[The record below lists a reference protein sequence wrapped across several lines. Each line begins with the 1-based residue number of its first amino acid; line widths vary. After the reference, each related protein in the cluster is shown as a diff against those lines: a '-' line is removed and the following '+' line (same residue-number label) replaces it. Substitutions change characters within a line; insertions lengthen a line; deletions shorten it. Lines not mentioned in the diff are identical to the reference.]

1 MNRLL
6 TGAVTIVMA
15 LISATAFA
23 QTSIKEPLPNGWHL
37 QDKATSGVYGISL
50 DKAYQLVKGKKSK
63 TVLVA
68 VIDSGVDTLHEDLK
82 EVLWRNPKEVPGNGI
97 DDDKNG
103 YVDDIYGWNF
113 IGGKDGRNVTVDS
126 YERDRVYHQYKNKFE
141 GKNIDSKTLSNEE
154 AEIYEM
160 WRKTK
165 AEIDGDDEDD
175 ANEPPVD
182 VNKLRA
188 GYKTLSFYDSI
199 LQVAMGKKEFTGKE
213 LEKADLKD
221 FRAINAKAALVGF
234 MTDNN
239 LLDITNKEILN
250 EFKEYIDQLQR
261 KEDRKADAKT
271 KVPKSY
277 RNDIVKDN
285 YNDIDDKYYGN
296 NNVFVDNS
304 AAQHGTHVT
313 GIIGAKRDN
322 KIGVDGVADNVRI
335 MMIRAV
341 PDGDEHDKDIALAIR
356 YAVDNGAQVIN
367 MSFGKSFSPEKKWV
381 DEAVE
386 YARSKGV
393 LLVHAAGNEHKNIDT
408 TWNFP
413 SPVYQA
419 NKKRASNWITV
430 GASGDLSIDQVTE
443 EHVKYNS
450 LTANFSNYGKNEVD
464 VFAPGMKIYSTVPG
478 GNAYANLQGTSMAA
492 PVVAGL
498 AALILEYYPSLSAEQ
513 VKYVIEK
520 STVVPSFEVNVPYS
534 EKKVKL
540 SEISKTGGVINAY
553 EALKLAATLKGERPA
568 GNQLKPF

>member
-141 GKNIDSKTLSNEE
+141 GKNIDPKTLSNEE